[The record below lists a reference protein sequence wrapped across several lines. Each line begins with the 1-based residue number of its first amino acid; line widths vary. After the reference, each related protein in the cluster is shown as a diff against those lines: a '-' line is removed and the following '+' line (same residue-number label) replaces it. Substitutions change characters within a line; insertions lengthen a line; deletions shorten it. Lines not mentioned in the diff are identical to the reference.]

1 MTRFRRNLA
10 DWLDPDRAHRE
21 VAANKRAMRYR
32 TQARHATRA
41 ILITGNRREASSA
54 LGQRARTR
62 ALTIDDVIAGRAR
75 GLVILDYIAT
85 DLALKDTR
93 WRDAERELHLC
104 LLTTRINDT
113 EGQS

>member
-1 MTRFRRNLA
+1 MNRFRRNLA
-10 DWLDPDRAHRE
+10 ALLDPERAHRE
-21 VAANKRAMRYR
+21 VAATKRALRYR

-41 ILITGNRREASSA
+41 LLITGNHREATGT

-62 ALTIDDVIAGRAR
+62 ALTVDDVLAGRAR

-93 WRDAERELHLC
+93 WREAEQELHTC
-104 LLTTRINDT
+104 LLTTRIGD
-113 EGQS
+113 